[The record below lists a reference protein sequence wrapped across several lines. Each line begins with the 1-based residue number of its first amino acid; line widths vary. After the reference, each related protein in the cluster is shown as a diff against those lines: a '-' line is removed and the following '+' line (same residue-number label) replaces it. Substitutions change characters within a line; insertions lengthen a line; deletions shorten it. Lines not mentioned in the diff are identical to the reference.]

1 MTSSL
6 ERQTSPRAGIVG
18 SPRASPGRALLE
30 VRDLSVHFEQ
40 YDRGLRRRTVAAVEQ
55 MSLTVREGEVVA
67 LVGASGAGKSILG
80 HAVLGLLPANAR
92 EHGEIRW
99 RGAPMAPPQRR
110 RLAGAQTAL
119 LPQSVS
125 HLDPTAT
132 VGSQARRA
140 ARLAG
145 HGRRAARTRA
155 AEAVRAQGLAESVLR
170 LHPHELSG
178 GMARRVLTALAL
190 MGDPA
195 LVIADEPTPGL
206 APESVVAVLDRLRR
220 IADAG
225 SGVLLITHE
234 LGAALRVADRVVVAR
249 RGRTLEEAPVE
260 AFTGSGQ
267 ALEHAYSRALW
278 RALPQNGFE
287 LPETD
292 AC

>member
-6 ERQTSPRAGIVG
+6 PHQ
-18 SPRASPGRALLE
+18 LLE
-30 VRDLSVHFEQ
+30 VHDLSVHFEQ
-40 YDRGLRRRTVAAVEQ
+40 YDRGLRRRTVPAVEQ
-55 MSLTVREGEVVA
+55 MSLSVREREVVA

-92 EHGEIRW
+92 ERGEIRW
-99 RGAPMAPPQRR
+99 RGAPVGAAQRR
-110 RLAGAQTAL
+110 RLAGTQTAL

-132 VGSQARRA
+132 VGAQARRA

-145 HGRRAARTRA
+145 HGRRTARARA
-155 AEAVRAQGLAESVLR
+155 AEALRAQGLAESVLR
-170 LHPHELSG
+170 LHPYELSG

-234 LGAALRVADRVVVAR
+234 LGPALHVADRVVVAR
-249 RGRTLEEAPVE
+249 RGRTLEEAPVG
-260 AFTGSGQ
+260 AFAGSGQ

-278 RALPQNGFE
+278 RALPQNGFQ
-287 LPETD
+287 LPRADE
-292 AC
+292 C